1 MSYESKAKIVTISG
15 TSKATVQ
22 VNNNYYSFS
31 YSEERALPENDDTVN
46 IEQERE
52 LLWNTLNEEVDKQV
66 EQIVKLYQNN

>member
-1 MSYESKAKIVTISG
+1 MSYESRAKVVTISG

-31 YSEERALPENDDTVN
+31 YSEERQLPENDEGVC

-52 LLWNTLNEEVDKQV
+52 LLWDTLNSEVDRQV
-66 EQIVKLYQNN
+66 EQIVQLYQK

>member
-1 MSYESKAKIVTISG
+1 MSYESKAKVITISG

-31 YSEERALPENDDTVN
+31 YSEERQLPENDKDVC

-52 LLWNTLNEEVDKQV
+52 LLWDTLNAEVDKQI
-66 EQIVKLYQNN
+66 EQIVQLYKK